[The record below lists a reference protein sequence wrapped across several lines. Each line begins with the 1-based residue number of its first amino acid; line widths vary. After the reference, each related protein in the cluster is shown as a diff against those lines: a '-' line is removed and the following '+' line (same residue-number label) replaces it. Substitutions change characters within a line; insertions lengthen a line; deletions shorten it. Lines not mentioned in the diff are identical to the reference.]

1 MMLYDFQHSLTQ
13 SSLSRISITEGAVS
27 VIGLECYDDFVIE
40 WLQESVGGVLNL
52 DVWMKETKIL
62 WML

>member
-1 MMLYDFQHSLTQ
+1 MM
-13 SSLSRISITEGAVS
+13 IVS
-27 VIGLECYDDFVIE
+27 E

-52 DVWMKETKIL
+52 DVWMEETKIL